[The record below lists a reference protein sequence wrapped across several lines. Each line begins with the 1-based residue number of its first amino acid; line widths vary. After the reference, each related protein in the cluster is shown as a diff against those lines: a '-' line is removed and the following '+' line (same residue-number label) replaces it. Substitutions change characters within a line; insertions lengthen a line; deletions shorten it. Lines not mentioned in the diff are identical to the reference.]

1 MTLVER
7 AGLWTDE
14 RRTATREAERRI
26 QAGEMSVVRL
36 AFADQHGVLRGKTF
50 AASEIDA
57 ALKNGVGFSATML
70 LKDTAHRTVFPVW
83 QPGAGFGMKEL
94 EGAADV
100 LMLPD
105 PATFRALPW
114 APHSGWMLCDIYFP
128 DGRPMPL
135 DTRHVY
141 KRALKTLADRG
152 YDFIAGLE
160 VEFHLFKLEKSR
172 LGIGDAG
179 QPGQPGEPPDVSLLN
194 QGYQYLTEQRYD
206 EMDPILEILRTN
218 IVDLGLPLRSIEV
231 EFGPSQVEFTFRA
244 GTGLRA
250 GRRHGAVQERRQADR
265 PAQRLSPHLHVPA
278 AARQRHV
285 ERLAPASV
293 AEGPQDARQ
302 RLHGRARAAVG
313 ARHALHGGPAA
324 PRARRGGLLAR
335 RRSTATSATGRS
347 RSPPTTP
354 SGARTIAA
362 SWCACWA
369 DRAIPP
375 RIWRTASASR
385 RPIPTFI
392 WRARS

>member
-100 LMLPD
+100 VMLPD

-114 APHSGWMLCDIYFP
+114 APHSGWMLCDIFFP

-141 KRALKTLADRG
+141 KRALKALGAD
-152 YDFIAGLE
+152 A
-160 VEFHLFKLEKSR
+160 
-172 LGIGDAG
+172 
-179 QPGQPGEPPDVSLLN
+179 
-194 QGYQYLTEQRYD
+194 
-206 EMDPILEILRTN
+206 
-218 IVDLGLPLRSIEV
+218 
-231 EFGPSQVEFTFRA
+231 
-244 GTGLRA
+244 
-250 GRRHGAVQERRQADR
+250 
-265 PAQRLSPHLHVPA
+265 
-278 AARQRHV
+278 
-285 ERLAPASV
+285 
-293 AEGPQDARQ
+293 
-302 RLHGRARAAVG
+302 
-313 ARHALHGGPAA
+313 
-324 PRARRGGLLAR
+324 
-335 RRSTATSATGRS
+335 
-347 RSPPTTP
+347 
-354 SGARTIAA
+354 
-362 SWCACWA
+362 
-369 DRAIPP
+369 
-375 RIWRTASASR
+375 
-385 RPIPTFI
+385 
-392 WRARS
+392 

>member
-1 MTLVER
+1 
-7 AGLWTDE
+7 
-14 RRTATREAERRI
+14 
-26 QAGEMSVVRL
+26 
-36 AFADQHGVLRGKTF
+36 
-50 AASEIDA
+50 
-57 ALKNGVGFSATML
+57 
-70 LKDTAHRTVFPVW
+70 
-83 QPGAGFGMKEL
+83 MKEL

-114 APHSGWMLCDIYFP
+114 APHSGWMLCDIFFP

-160 VEFHLFKLEKSR
+160 VEFHLFKLEKSK

-244 GTGLRA
+244 GTGLEPADAMVLFRSA
-250 GRRHGAVQERRQADR
+250 AKQIAQRHGYHLTFMCR
-265 PAQRLSPHLHVPA
+265 PRLANVMSSGWHLHQSLKDRKTHA
-278 AARQRHV
+278 NAFM
-285 ERLAPASV
+285 
-293 AEGPQDARQ
+293 D
-302 RLHGRARAAVG
+302 GREPLSA

-324 PRARRGGLLAR
+324 TMRAAPRRSAR
-335 RRSTATSATGRS
+335 RRSTATSATGPSRS
-347 RSPPTTP
+347 RPTMP

-362 SWCACWA
+362 SWCGCWA
-369 DRAIPP
+369 ARAIRP
-375 RIWRTASASR
+375 RTWRTASASR
-385 RPIPTFI
+385 PPIPTFI